1 MLTIKIE
8 NELNET
14 ALGYL
19 YKDIMTNWSN
29 NVDHSVVL
37 TEVIHQDDKLNRFA
51 SKIIIDKLKPVENKI
66 IMRCYRH
73 DERGE
78 RKEVD
83 NVDDFKYT
91 YMKMLNWIKNATEK
105 DLTPC

>member
-14 ALGYL
+14 ALECL

-29 NVDHSVVL
+29 NVDHSVIL
-37 TEVIHQDDKLNRFA
+37 TEVIHKDEKLNRFE
-51 SKIIIDKLKPVENKI
+51 SKIIIDKLKSEEKCI

-78 RKEVD
+78 RKEVVG
-83 NVDDFKYT
+83 VDDFKYT